1 MKKVELFNDHFQNEV
16 WKNIPEYE
24 DYQVSNYGRVKS
36 SNRIIKQYGHKG
48 FYERV
53 MRGKILKPRTQ
64 NGGYLIVWLSRNG
77 KSIAK
82 TVHRLVAIT
91 FIGYIKGMDINHKD
105 GNKQN
110 NKLENL
116 EWVTRSENIKHD
128 YHILGHIHNSCKVR
142 CIETGEVFAS
152 IKQASIKYNINYGS
166 IINALSGRTKKAG
179 NKSWQRM

>member
-1 MKKVELFNDHFQNEV
+1 MERVELFNDHFQNEV

-24 DYQVSNYGRVKS
+24 EYQVSNYGRVKS
-36 SNRIIKQYGHKG
+36 LDRIIKQYGHKN

-64 NGGYLIVWLSRNG
+64 NGGYLIVCLSHNG
-77 KSIAK
+77 KRIAK
-82 TVHRLVAIT
+82 TIHRLVAIT
-91 FIGYIKGMDINHKD
+91 FIGNREGLDVNHKD

-128 YHILGHIHNSCKVR
+128 YHILGHTHNLCKVR
-142 CIETGEVFAS
+142 CIETGEEFAS

-166 IINALSGRTKKAG
+166 IVNALSGRTKRAG

>member
-1 MKKVELFNDHFQNEV
+1 MNKVELFNDHFQNEV
-16 WKNIPEYE
+16 WKNIPEFE
-24 DYQVSNYGRVKS
+24 DYQISNYGRVKS
-36 SNRIIKQYGHKG
+36 LDRIIRQYGHKR

-53 MRGKILKPRTQ
+53 MRGRILKHRTQ
-64 NGGYLIVWLSRNG
+64 NGGYQIVWLSRNG

-82 TVHRLVAIT
+82 TVHRLVSIT
-91 FIGYIKGMDINHKD
+91 FIGYRKGMDINHKD

-128 YHILGHIHNSCKVR
+128 HHVLGHIHNSCKVR
-142 CIETGEVFAS
+142 CVETGEVFAS
-152 IKQASIKYNINYGS
+152 IKKASIKYNINYSS
-166 IINALSGRTKKAG
+166 IVNALSGRTKKAG